1 MEKTVLLV
9 DDDRK
14 LQDLLREYLEGYGFR
29 VRGFTDGSGVMDL
42 LRTDPPDVVV
52 LDIMMPGKNG
62 LEILREVRSTSA
74 VPVLMLTA
82 KGDETDRIVGLE
94 MGADDY
100 LPKPFNPRELLAR
113 IKAVLR
119 RQGSAAEPR
128 GGGEDGPWIHAG
140 GLALNTARQTIV
152 LDGEEMELTTAE
164 FRVLKVLMTHPDTVL
179 SRDQLMSLAMGRDF
193 MAYDRSIDVHISR
206 LRAKLEADP
215 KSPRRIRTVWG
226 TGYRFVSDP

>member
-1 MEKTVLLV
+1 
-9 DDDRK
+9 
-14 LQDLLREYLEGYGFR
+14 
-29 VRGFTDGSGVMDL
+29 
-42 LRTDPPDVVV
+42 
-52 LDIMMPGKNG
+52 
-62 LEILREVRSTSA
+62 
-74 VPVLMLTA
+74 MLTA

-113 IKAVLR
+113 IRAVLR
-119 RQGSAAEPR
+119 RKG
-128 GGGEDGPWIHAG
+128 DGPGPPAEEKGDPWVCSG
-140 GLALNTARQTIV
+140 GLALNTARQAVV

-164 FRVLKVLMTHPDTVL
+164 FRVLRVLMTHPDTVL
-179 SRDQLMSLAMGRDF
+179 SRDQLMSLAMGKEF

-226 TGYRFVSDP
+226 SGYRFVSDP